1 MLLDVRTGDGWLNPP
16 AQKLL
21 PFFKHMAKVVPNHYP
36 ERLKRVVI
44 YPLPWIV
51 AALIKVVKNL
61 FDPVTREKFIVLSGS
76 DKTGAPCP
84 VDLGE
89 YVTRAGLPDH
99 GRAIHL
105 ELPEWAESTSPRC
118 RVGPRGGRPLV
129 PPVASDDLALP
140 LAVDPVTPLVRAA
153 SVLGAGGPRHH
164 HFAAFDA
171 AAKSGRPS
179 HHCARCSDAT
189 PSFMFPAKMFAR
201 SLAGSASS
209 MHFIALSF
217 ASTCRAPSARR

>member
-1 MLLDVRTGDGWLNPP
+1 
-16 AQKLL
+16 
-21 PFFKHMAKVVPNHYP
+21 MAKVVPNHYP

-99 GRAIHL
+99 GRAIHA
-105 ELPEWAESTSPRC
+105 ELPEADEP
-118 RVGPRGGRPLV
+118 
-129 PPVASDDLALP
+129 
-140 LAVDPVTPLVRAA
+140 AA
-153 SVLGAGGPRHH
+153 
-164 HFAAFDA
+164 D
-171 AAKSGRPS
+171 
-179 HHCARCSDAT
+179 C
-189 PSFMFPAKMFAR
+189 
-201 SLAGSASS
+201 
-209 MHFIALSF
+209 
-217 ASTCRAPSARR
+217 